1 MLIGLATALFALLA
15 GTLAAWFV
23 ITNIMNLTFSFEP
36 IVLFTTVGIALIL
49 TIGMG
54 LAGTYRILGQKAS
67 PVLRSL

>member
-1 MLIGLATALFALLA
+1 
-15 GTLAAWFV
+15 
-23 ITNIMNLTFSFEP
+23 MNLTFSFEP